1 MPTKDELETTLKTL
15 KNELKKL
22 TTETAFLKDQNK
34 WLKTHAE
41 ESGSKSAK
49 FEQDNMRLI
58 DKLEKLGEKID
69 K

>member
-22 TTETAFLKDQNK
+22 TDETKFLKDQNK